1 MTPTQAPTQAPSETL
16 AQTPSQTLSDR
27 IAPRLLQGRLA
38 FITGAG
44 QGNGRMLAQ
53 GLSHAGAR
61 VIITD
66 LNAGG
71 LDETAALVREAGG
84 EAHAFTLDVTQPEAC
99 HALAAQ
105 VRRDIGCTD
114 ILINNAGIIIREG
127 MLSQHAASNW
137 HRTLDV
143 NLNGTFNVTH
153 ALLPAITESKG
164 NIINIASI
172 AAYAGQGASLGYS
185 PSKGAIKM
193 FTQSLAQELAPLG
206 VRVNALAP
214 GVIETPM
221 TAPTRDNPER
231 LRTFMNRIPLGRLGQ
246 TVDLVGP
253 VIFLASD
260 MSRYVTGITLP
271 VDGGFL
277 AV

>member
-1 MTPTQAPTQAPSETL
+1 MVLTDT
-16 AQTPSQTLSDR
+16 

-44 QGNGRMLAQ
+44 QGNGRMLAF
-53 GLSHAGAR
+53 GLAHAGAR
-61 VIITD
+61 VIVTD
-66 LNAGG
+66 MNAASVE
-71 LDETAALVREAGG
+71 ETARLVKQAGG
-84 EAHAFTLDVTQPEAC
+84 EAFSFALDVTAPAAC
-99 HALAAQ
+99 DVLAEK
-105 VRRDIGCTD
+105 VRQQIGCVD
-114 ILINNAGIIIREG
+114 LLVNNAGIIIREG
-127 MLSQHAASNW
+127 MTSPDAAANW
-137 HRTLDV
+137 RKTIDV

-153 ALLPAITESKG
+153 ALLPAIKESKG
-164 NIINIASI
+164 TIINIASI

-193 FTQSLAQELAPLG
+193 FTQSLAQELAPFG
-206 VRVNALAP
+206 IRVNALAP

-221 TAPTRDNPER
+221 TAATRENPER
-231 LRTFMNRIPLGRLGQ
+231 LKTFMNRIPLGRLGQ
-246 TVDLVGP
+246 TEDLVGP

-260 MSRYVTGITLP
+260 MSCYVTGITLA

>member
-1 MTPTQAPTQAPSETL
+1 MA
-16 AQTPSQTLSDR
+16 LSDT

-53 GLSHAGAR
+53 GLAHAGAR
-61 VIITD
+61 VIVTD
-66 LNAGG
+66 MNAASVEETARLVKQAGG
-71 LDETAALVREAGG
+71 D
-84 EAHAFTLDVTQPEAC
+84 AFSFALDVTAPEAC

-105 VRRDIGCTD
+105 VRQQIGCVD
-114 ILINNAGIIIREG
+114 LLVNNAGILIREG
-127 MLSQHAASNW
+127 MSSPDAAANW
-137 HRTLDV
+137 RKTLDV

-153 ALLPAITESKG
+153 ALLPAIKESKG
-164 NIINIASI
+164 TIINIASI

-221 TAPTRDNPER
+221 TAATRENPER
-231 LRTFMNRIPLGRLGQ
+231 LRTFMARIPLGRLGQ
-246 TVDLVGP
+246 TEDLVGP

-260 MSRYVTGITLP
+260 MSRYVTGITLA

>member
-1 MTPTQAPTQAPSETL
+1 MALTDS
-16 AQTPSQTLSDR
+16 

-38 FITGAG
+38 FVTGAG
-44 QGNGRMLAQ
+44 QGNGRMLAL
-53 GLSHAGAR
+53 GLAHAGAR
-61 VIITD
+61 VIATD
-66 LNAGG
+66 MNAATVEETVRLVKQAGG
-71 LDETAALVREAGG
+71 DAFS
-84 EAHAFTLDVTQPEAC
+84 FTLDVTAPEAC

-105 VRRDIGCTD
+105 VRQQIGCVD
-114 ILINNAGIIIREG
+114 LLVNNAGIIIREG
-127 MLSQHAASNW
+127 MLSPNAATNW
-137 HRTLDV
+137 RKTLDV
-143 NLNGTFNVTH
+143 NLNGAFNVTH
-153 ALLPAITESKG
+153 ALLPAMKESKG
-164 NIINIASI
+164 TIINIASI

-221 TAPTRDNPER
+221 TAVTRENPER
-231 LRTFMNRIPLGRLGQ
+231 LKTFMNRIPLGRLGK
-246 TVDLVGP
+246 TEDLVGP

-260 MSRYVTGITLP
+260 MSRYVTGITLA

>member
-1 MTPTQAPTQAPSETL
+1 MALNDS
-16 AQTPSQTLSDR
+16 

-44 QGNGRMLAQ
+44 QGNGRMLAL
-53 GLSHAGAR
+53 GLAHAGAR
-61 VIITD
+61 VIVTD
-66 LNAGG
+66 MNAASVE
-71 LDETAALVREAGG
+71 ETARLVKQAGG
-84 EAHAFTLDVTQPEAC
+84 EAFFFALDVTVPEAC
-99 HALAAQ
+99 HALAEK
-105 VRRDIGCTD
+105 VRQQIGCVD
-114 ILINNAGIIIREG
+114 LLVNNAGIIIREG
-127 MLSQHAASNW
+127 MLSPDAATNW
-137 HRTLDV
+137 RKTLDV

-153 ALLPAITESKG
+153 ALLPAIKESKG
-164 NIINIASI
+164 TIINIASI

-193 FTQSLAQELAPLG
+193 FTQSLAQESAPLG

-221 TAPTRDNPER
+221 TAVTRENPER
-231 LRTFMNRIPLGRLGQ
+231 LKTFMNRIPLGRLGQ
-246 TVDLVGP
+246 TEDLVGP

-260 MSRYVTGITLP
+260 MSRYVTGVTLA